1 MAPERRLRASRRLLR
16 PRRIVPALAVAVVL
30 ALGAAGAAPAQQ
42 LPRLEWGSGSAVRP
56 PVFYGW
62 SGDGSLVLGG
72 PSSEPPLPNQ
82 AGGSPG
88 HITWTVWNQSV
99 AVGHGVVWYDDCE
112 PSCGF
117 GHWHSEP
124 PTRIKA
130 YRVRSGQFTRLRV
143 KQGEGARR
151 HWYVFAYKS
160 PYPPEWQSIT
170 G

>member
-1 MAPERRLRASRRLLR
+1 M
-16 PRRIVPALAVAVVL
+16 LAVALVAAPL
-30 ALGAAGAAPAQQ
+30 AGARP
-42 LPRLEWGSGSAVRP
+42 LPRLEWGSGDSVRP
-56 PVFYGW
+56 ATFYGW
-62 SGDGSLVLGG
+62 SGDGSLILGG

-88 HITWTVWNQSV
+88 RITWTVWNQRV
-99 AVGHGVVWYDDCE
+99 AVGKGVVWYDDCE

-130 YRVRSGQFTRLRV
+130 YRVRSGQFTRLRATL
-143 KQGEGARR
+143 GEGARR
-151 HWYVFAYKS
+151 HAYVFGLKS
-160 PYPPEWQSIT
+160 PYPPEWGKIS